1 MASELD
7 NDVAVFWTLLF
18 RIVLDAEKRLAANLA
33 EHGLTPPQFYVLK
46 TLIERGGRCPIGE
59 IARAHHLTNATMT
72 GLVQRL
78 EAMLPPLVQREPNAA
93 DRRSVVVTLTQ
104 SGQERFL
111 AVQADLLEH
120 LRTVLSVL
128 TGEERQDLIRYF
140 SRYVNLV
147 SGPPVPG
154 DTL

>member
-7 NDVAVFWTLLF
+7 NDVTIFWTLLF
-18 RIVLDAEKRLAANLA
+18 QIVLDAEKRLAANLA
-33 EHGLTPPQFYVLK
+33 AHGLTPPQFYVLK
-46 TLIERGGRCPIGE
+46 TLIERGGGCPIGE

-78 EAMLPPLVQREPNAA
+78 EAMLPPLVQREPNTA
-93 DRRSVVVTLTQ
+93 DRRSVVVTLTPA
-104 SGQERFL
+104 GQERFL

-120 LRTVLSVL
+120 LRLVLSVL
-128 TGEERQDLIRYF
+128 TADERQDLIRYF

-147 SGPPVPG
+147 SGTLPPG